1 MIQQGWREQYGRMR
15 RSYRALVERAKTGPD
30 SDIARDALFHFFQVP
45 CSPLFSR
52 EGTPG
57 DELRAQLAYLGD
69 NSTHTTLTTQPR
81 N

>member
-1 MIQQGWREQYGRMR
+1 MNEFAYLAVNYRWMHDYVDLLDPVLGLAQG
-15 RSYRALVERAKTGPD
+15 
-30 SDIARDALFHFFQVP
+30 P

-57 DELRAQLAYLGD
+57 DELRAQLPYLGD
-69 NSTHTTLTTQPR
+69 NSTHTTLTTQSR